1 MSTESVPAARR
12 ARRPGWRDPR
22 IVGGVLIMAASVV
35 IGGWAMGA
43 RGGSRPVLVVSHD
56 VVSGAAVSGTD
67 VTVRR
72 VRVDD
77 GDLGGRYFTSA
88 GQLPHDAHLTHALR
102 AGELLPRSALEADTT
117 SGQVEVPLA
126 VAPEDLPSTV
136 RAGSSVDVWVLPD
149 RDRGQA
155 DPGASARRVLQA
167 VSVLRIS
174 GAGTSLAPQDTRQVI
189 VTLPADR
196 AGGRLAPAL
205 AEIAAGRV
213 LITRR
218 G

>member
-1 MSTESVPAARR
+1 MSAETAPAARR

-22 IVGGVLIMAASVV
+22 IVGGVLIMAASVLV
-35 IGGWAMGA
+35 GGALFGA
-43 RGGSRPVLVVSHD
+43 RGGSRPVLVLSHD
-56 VVSGAAVSGTD
+56 VVSGAVLGSAD
-67 VTVRR
+67 VAVRR
-72 VRVDD
+72 VHVDD
-77 GDLGGRYFTSA
+77 GDLGERYFTA
-88 GQLPHDAHLTHALR
+88 VGQLPDDAHLTHGLR
-102 AGELLPRSALEADTT
+102 EGEFVPRSALVADET

-136 RAGSSVDVWVLPD
+136 RAGSTVDVWVLPD

-155 DPGASARRVLQA
+155 GLDARARRVLQA

-174 GAGTSLAPQDTRQVI
+174 GAGSSLAPRDTRQVI
-189 VTLPADR
+189 VTLPRDR
-196 AGGRLAPAL
+196 AGDRLAPAL
-205 AEIAAGRV
+205 AQIAAGRV